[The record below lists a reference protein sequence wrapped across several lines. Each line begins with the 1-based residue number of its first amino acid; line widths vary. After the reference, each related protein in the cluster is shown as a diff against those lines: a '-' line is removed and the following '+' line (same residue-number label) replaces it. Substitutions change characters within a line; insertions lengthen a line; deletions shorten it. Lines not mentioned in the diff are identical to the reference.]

1 MRRAQI
7 HLISTLLVSLLTVSA
22 SAQLTSL
29 KTFDIPGPSNW
40 VPEGCRDVEQ
50 SPDALTSR
58 ATWRSLH
65 SDVRSSDEIT
75 GALAPVFETEW
86 IAEPNTYNPTG
97 PVFDSE
103 GNVYFS
109 PLAPIEPVVMIS
121 LDPVDGSRRWS
132 IPATTNAPVGFH
144 TPLVLKDP
152 TDPDS
157 EALFLVLAD
166 RAIAVRPDGS
176 TIWDVDDVP
185 LFPNPLA
192 GIIGIQYHGPSDSL
206 IAVSTDGYLLGID
219 RSTGA
224 VSLPLVELPGE
235 VTRTPLSTIPF
246 PVVICMQQKIAQLTD
261 LAAAGLTFL
270 DFINLLLGNGI
281 EVANSFSID
290 PNSGRLWVAAT
301 APDETDGTID
311 GISDFGALYAID
323 VVSTGSGYAAQ
334 EACRADFQGGTAAT
348 PTIKADGSRIYA
360 ADNATSVLAYDAS
373 DCSKIWSLDVGEQVF
388 GSIGVSSDNQELY
401 ASSRTAVRQIFDR
414 GDHGELGWASTPEVF
429 DLERIPPP
437 LRGVLQHFN
446 LLLAGVSA
454 TGVSVQVGVGVRT
467 APRDLPFQQAI
478 VVLDRETGEPKWA
491 SEGLDESVAVMS
503 MAPNGSSYI
512 GNSPLRRI
520 IALCILELQAAG
532 RIPPTIPLPFPPA
545 VITPQPVGGVTK
557 YGAARLDLLARDAS
571 CAAADRALNAW
582 LHIDECSDSAQAD
595 AAQILDLIA
604 QARAAGEQAFADGDL
619 TKKQRHFLNKNL
631 DSSEELYNIMGAD
644 AHEVARWTLGK
655 ACDAVSE

>member
-7 HLISTLLVSLLTVSA
+7 HLISTVLVSLLTVSA

-29 KTFDIPGPSNW
+29 KSFDIPGPSNW

-97 PVFDSE
+97 PVFDSD
-103 GNVYFS
+103 GNLYFS

-121 LDPVDGSRRWS
+121 LDPADGSRRWA

-176 TIWDVDDVP
+176 TIWDVPVP
-185 LFPNPLA
+185 FPTLA

-206 IAVSTDGYLLGID
+206 IAASTDGYLLGID

-235 VTRTPLSTIPF
+235 ATPTPPSTIPL

-261 LAAAGLTFL
+261 LGAAGMTFL

-301 APDETDGTID
+301 APDEADGTID
-311 GISDFGALYAID
+311 GISEFGALYGID
-323 VVSTGSGYAAQ
+323 VVSTGSGYAANQ
-334 EACRADFQGGTAAT
+334 ACRADFSGGTAAT
-348 PTIKADGSRIYA
+348 PTIKADGTRIYA
-360 ADNATSVLAYDAS
+360 ADNAGSVLAYSAD
-373 DCSKIWSLDVGEQVF
+373 DCSEIWSLDVGEQVF

-401 ASSRTAVRQIFDR
+401 ASSRSAVRQLFDR
-414 GDHGELGWASTPEVF
+414 GDHGELGWTSAPEVF
-429 DLERIPPP
+429 DIPAP
-437 LRGVLQHFN
+437 LQGVLQHFN

-467 APRDLPFQQAI
+467 APRDLPFQQAV

-532 RIPPTIPLPFPPA
+532 VIPPVIPLPFPPA
-545 VITPQPVGGVTK
+545 AITPQPVGGITK

-582 LHIDECSDSAQAD
+582 LHIEECSDSAQAD
-595 AAQILDLIA
+595 VTQVLDLIA
-604 QARAAGEQAFADGDL
+604 QARAAGEQAFGDGDL

>member
-1 MRRAQI
+1 M
-7 HLISTLLVSLLTVSA
+7 
-22 SAQLTSL
+22 
-29 KTFDIPGPSNW
+29 
-40 VPEGCRDVEQ
+40 
-50 SPDALTSR
+50 
-58 ATWRSLH
+58 
-65 SDVRSSDEIT
+65 
-75 GALAPVFETEW
+75 
-86 IAEPNTYNPTG
+86 
-97 PVFDSE
+97 
-103 GNVYFS
+103 
-109 PLAPIEPVVMIS
+109 
-121 LDPVDGSRRWS
+121 
-132 IPATTNAPVGFH
+132 
-144 TPLVLKDP
+144 
-152 TDPDS
+152 
-157 EALFLVLAD
+157 
-166 RAIAVRPDGS
+166 
-176 TIWDVDDVP
+176 
-185 LFPNPLA
+185 
-192 GIIGIQYHGPSDSL
+192 
-206 IAVSTDGYLLGID
+206 
-219 RSTGA
+219 
-224 VSLPLVELPGE
+224 
-235 VTRTPLSTIPF
+235 
-246 PVVICMQQKIAQLTD
+246 
-261 LAAAGLTFL
+261 TFL

-281 EVANSFSID
+281 EVGNSFSID

-311 GISDFGALYAID
+311 GISEFGALYAID
-323 VVSTGSGYAAQ
+323 VLSTGSGYAAQ
-334 EACRADFQGGTAAT
+334 TVCRADFQGGTAAT

-373 DCSKIWSLDVGEQVF
+373 DCSEIWSLNVGEQVF

-414 GDHGELGWASTPEVF
+414 GDHAELGWASAPEVF
-429 DLERIPPP
+429 DIPPP
-437 LRGVLQHFN
+437 LQGVLQHFN

-491 SEGLDESVAVMS
+491 SDGLDESVAVMS

-532 RIPPTIPLPFPPA
+532 VIPPTIPLPFPPA
-545 VITPQPVGGVTK
+545 VITPQPVGGITK

-595 AAQILDLIA
+595 VTQVLDLIA

>member
-1 MRRAQI
+1 
-7 HLISTLLVSLLTVSA
+7 VSLLTVSA

-29 KTFDIPGPSNW
+29 KSFDIPGPSTW

-65 SDVRSSDEIT
+65 GDVRSSDEIT
-75 GALAPVFETEW
+75 GSLAPVFETEW
-86 IAEPNTYNPTG
+86 ISEPDTYNPTG

-121 LDPVDGSRRWS
+121 IDPVDGTRRWA
-132 IPATTNAPVGFH
+132 IPATTDGVPGFH

-152 TDPDS
+152 TDPDE

-176 TIWDVDDVP
+176 TIWDVPVP
-185 LFPNPLA
+185 LPA
-192 GIIGIQYHGPSDSL
+192 DSHIIGIQYHAPSDSL
-206 IAVSTDGYLLGID
+206 IAVSTTGYLVGVD
-219 RSTGA
+219 RATGA
-224 VSLPLVELPGE
+224 VTLPPVELPGE
-235 VTRTPLSTIPF
+235 VSPTPPSTLPIP
-246 PVVICMQQKIAQLTD
+246 VAICMQQKIAQLAD
-261 LAAAGLTFL
+261 LASAGLTIV
-270 DFINLLLGNGI
+270 DFINILLGNNI

-301 APDETDGTID
+301 APDDADGIVD
-311 GISDFGALYAID
+311 GISEFGALYGID
-323 VVSTGSGYAAQ
+323 LVPNGSQYGANQ
-334 EACRADFQGGTAAT
+334 VCRADFSGGTAAT
-348 PTIKADGSRIYA
+348 PAIKADGTRIYT
-360 ADNATSVLAYDAS
+360 ADNDTSVLAYDAQ
-373 DCSKIWSLDVGEQVF
+373 DCSEIWALDVGEQVF

-401 ASSRTAVRQIFDR
+401 ASSRSAVRQLFDR
-414 GDHGELGWASTPEVF
+414 GDHGELGWSSTPEVF
-429 DLERIPPP
+429 NIPPP
-437 LRGVLQHFN
+437 LQGVLQHFN

-467 APRDLPFQQAI
+467 PPRDLPFQQAI
-478 VVLDRETGEPKWA
+478 VVLDRQTGEPKWA
-491 SEGLDESVAVMS
+491 AEGLDESVAVMS

-532 RIPPTIPLPFPPA
+532 VIPPIIPLPFPPA
-545 VITPQPVGGVTK
+545 AITPQPVGGITK

-582 LHIDECSDSAQAD
+582 LHIDECSDAAQAD